1 MGCNCKNDTI
11 TSIDGVEVKNDG
23 PSIFIKILKAIIFT
37 IVLTILSPVILI
49 IVWVYGINS
58 AFNGDIDMLSKII
71 KIYKSKQNKIEEEG
85 NIDLD
90 DYNSDDYELVDVE
103 EINV

>member
-23 PSIFIKILKAIIFT
+23 PSMFIKILKAIIFT

-49 IVWVYGINS
+49 IVWIYGISS
-58 AFNGDIDMLSKII
+58 AFNGDIDMVSKII
-71 KIYKSKQNKIEEEG
+71 KVYKSKQNKIEEEE

-90 DYNSDDYELVDVE
+90 DYNS
-103 EINV
+103 IIIIG

>member
-23 PSIFIKILKAIIFT
+23 PSMFIKILKAIIFT

-49 IVWVYGINS
+49 IVWIYGISS
-58 AFNGDIDMLSKII
+58 AFNGDIDMVSKII
-71 KIYKSKQNKIEEEG
+71 KVYKSKQNKIEEEE

-90 DYNSDDYELVDVE
+90 DYNSDNYELVDVE